1 MKEREELRGKD
12 RVTVVEKD
20 SHELSV
26 QEQLLDLWKRVKAL
40 EAQQSKRGG

>member
-20 SHELSV
+20 PHELSV
-26 QEQLLDLWKRVKAL
+26 QEQLLDLRRRVEAL